1 MHIRGDSMAAD
12 EPPPTKEQLLARLEN
27 LHGQAVELRDRAAAR
42 GSGPG
47 LRWGVIFLMIGLP
60 IGVGG
65 GITFAVSSIL
75 WGVLAG
81 VAALVLVLAILLRNT
96 PASLQPGTRAWESKL
111 TAELL
116 DRIIASRL
124 AERDAIQDP
133 EGRARLDREIAFLRG
148 QRGQHALVW
157 ASEDPSPGKGEISY
171 KPYDG
176 S

>member
-1 MHIRGDSMAAD
+1 MAAD
-12 EPPPTKEQLLARLEN
+12 EPPPTEEQLLARLEN

-42 GSGPG
+42 GAGRG
-47 LRWGVIFLMIGLP
+47 LRWGVIFFLIGLP
-60 IGVGG
+60 IGVGVA
-65 GITFAVSSIL
+65 ITFAANSIL

-81 VAALVLVLAILLRNT
+81 VATFVLVVAILMRNS
-96 PASLQPGTRAWESKL
+96 PASLQPGTRAWEAKL

-116 DRIIASRL
+116 DRVISSRL
-124 AERDAIQDP
+124 AEREATHDP
-133 EGRARLDREIAFLRG
+133 EGRARLEREIAFLRG